1 MTMHL
6 QRGLTTLNTSTR
18 KKKRKITKAK
28 LERWALDLRKYNKQM
43 KSLGM
48 HGHMMTMDQYVDYVH
63 GQFIPAQSKK
73 VSMVTTPWHQS
84 GVSFERTTKH
94 IPSHTSSASFAPA
107 LKKESMQYTGERKL
121 VGIATMHKSN
131 MVPIFADDEDKT
143 GKKAATEI
151 ATMRRNQ
158 IILVKKNLTFSGLG
172 AII

>member
-6 QRGLTTLNTSTR
+6 QRGLTTLNTST
-18 KKKRKITKAK
+18 KKPKRKITKAK
-28 LERWALDLRKYNKQM
+28 LERWTVDLRKYNKQM

-48 HGHMMTMDQYVDYVH
+48 HNHMMTMDQYIDYVH
-63 GQFIPAQSKK
+63 GQFVPAQSKK

-84 GVSFERTTKH
+84 GNNFERTTKH

-107 LKKESMQYTGERKL
+107 LKKESMQYTGERRL

-151 ATMRRNQ
+151 ATMRRN
-158 IILVKKNLTFSGLG
+158 
-172 AII
+172 